1 MVQLVPLVVVQSAG
15 WPLWE
20 PTDTK
25 PVPSAAT
32 ASTWLE
38 PLVSFTSC
46 ARVQLARSAEW
57 NT

>member
-1 MVQLVPLVVVQSAG
+1 MFQLVPLVVVQSAG
-15 WPLWE
+15 WSLWE

-38 PLVSFTSC
+38 PLVSLTSC
-46 ARVQLARSAEW
+46 APVQLARSAE
-57 NT
+57 